1 MAPRSTLTVAVVPNW
16 GEDLTDAAFE
26 SVDEPNGDE
35 FAIEKPT
42 LMLVL
47 NGSGGAA
54 HTVTVMLPASRY
66 TAQVATSKDV
76 VIADGKI
83 GVMLL
88 LPDLHKQSDG
98 NVYIDYSAST
108 ATIALLELTQT
119 PELSY

>member
-1 MAPRSTLTVAVVPNW
+1 MARSTLTVAVVPAW
-16 GEDLTDAAFE
+16 AEDLTDADFE
-26 SVDEPNGDE
+26 AVDNVNGDE

-47 NGSGGAA
+47 NSSGGAA
-54 HTVTVMLPASRY
+54 HTVTVSIPASRH
-66 TAQVATSKDV
+66 TANVATTKTV
-76 VIADGKI
+76 VIADTKI
-83 GVMLL
+83 GAMLL

-98 NVYIDYSAST
+98 NAYIDYSAAT